1 MKLCRDAAGLVQVSL
16 TGSILHVL
24 LECLDKYDREIG
36 KQMFK
41 KIMNGL
47 TTGE

>member
-16 TGSILHVL
+16 TDSILHVL